1 MRSIFSFGGGVAL
14 TLALLLAC
22 SDDSPGDADAAACN
36 CEPPLTGR
44 IVQVESI
51 RTDQSGSNVGT
62 GAACGTNARLLGGGC
77 ELRGQN
83 VGTLVLNQS
92 GYNDGNPLLYGCQW
106 QNPASITV
114 ETVRA
119 WAICLNP

>member
-22 SDDSPGDADAAACN
+22 SDDSPGDADAASCN

-44 IVQVESI
+44 IVQVEGV
-51 RTDQSGSNVGT
+51 RTDQTGSLVN
-62 GAACGTNARLLGGGC
+62 AFANCAENARLLGGGC
-77 ELRGQN
+77 EVRGEN
-83 VGTLVLNQS
+83 EETLVLNQA
-92 GYNDGNPLLYGCQW
+92 GINGNPLAYGCQW

>member
-1 MRSIFSFGGGVAL
+1 MRSIYSFGGGVAL

-36 CEPPLTGR
+36 CEPPLAGR
-44 IVQVESI
+44 IVQVERL
-51 RTDQSGSNVGT
+51 RTDLSGTLVG
-62 GAACGTNARLLGGGC
+62 AFAECAPSSRLLGGGC
-77 ELRGQN
+77 EVRGQN
-83 VGTLVLNQS
+83 AETLVLNQA
-92 GYNDGNPLLYGCQW
+92 GINTNPLAYGCEW
-106 QNPASITV
+106 QNPSSITV